1 MLSST
6 IIKKPHNISIFIRNN
21 ASLNWDLGPWFIF
34 CIIIPR
40 TKVHSELQ
48 PSSIKT
54 NLCSAWGILLYLYT
68 GVGKNG
74 LASFS
79 LVHFF
84 CTKLEVE
91 IRIVKWWTTPTN
103 RFPLVLV
110 LYTPICTYML
120 SVFLHFVI
128 FILHTSYNIPLFNI
142 FFHPVAFGQ

>member
-1 MLSST
+1 M
-6 IIKKPHNISIFIRNN
+6 I
-21 ASLNWDLGPWFIF
+21 IF

-84 CTKLEVE
+84 CTKLEMKIWFVE
-91 IRIVKWWTTPTN
+91 GNELLSLTDLK
-103 RFPLVLV
+103 RFPPVWDLH
-110 LYTPICTYML
+110 TPIHIHLL
-120 SVFLHFVI
+120 SSASI
-128 FILHTSYNIPLFNI
+128 FNPHI
-142 FFHPVAFGQ
+142 

>member
-1 MLSST
+1 M
-6 IIKKPHNISIFIRNN
+6 I
-21 ASLNWDLGPWFIF
+21 IF

-74 LASFS
+74 LAGFS

-84 CTKLEVE
+84 ALNWKWRLELWNE
-91 IRIVKWWTTPTN
+91 MN
-103 RFPLVLV
+103 
-110 LYTPICTYML
+110 Y
-120 SVFLHFVI
+120 SH
-128 FILHTSYNIPLFNI
+128 
-142 FFHPVAFGQ
+142 